1 MKTRSLLGLA
11 LALVSSLI
19 VHAADL
25 TGRWTSRFDS
35 QIGEQNY
42 TYVFANEAGQLTGTA
57 TYEHSMGKGEVKL
70 TKIKLDGDKVSF
82 TETVSLGGNDLV
94 ITYSGQVDGDVMKLT
109 RQVGDFATEQITVQR
124 AQAAKP

>member
-11 LALVSSLI
+11 LALASSLV

-42 TYVFANEAGQLTGTA
+42 TYVFATEAGQLTGTA

-70 TKIKLDGDKVSF
+70 KDIKLDGDKVSF

-109 RQVGDFATEQITVQR
+109 RQVGEFATEQITVQR